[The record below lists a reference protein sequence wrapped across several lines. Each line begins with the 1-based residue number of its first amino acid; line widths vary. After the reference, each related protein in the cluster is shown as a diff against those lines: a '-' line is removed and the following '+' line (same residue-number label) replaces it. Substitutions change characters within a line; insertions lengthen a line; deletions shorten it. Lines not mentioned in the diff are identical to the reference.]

1 MIESVLTFSFTVW
14 FNGTTAED
22 RNRLGRIVR
31 SASLIVGCELPSLD
45 LYRARVV
52 KKARSIMSDPS
63 HPAHGLFE
71 ELPSGRRLKT
81 LKSGSKRTHDSF
93 YPTAVRIVNDT

>member
-1 MIESVLTFSFTVW
+1 MVKFYRAVIESVLTFPFTVW
-14 FNGTTAED
+14 FNGATAED
-22 RNRLGRIVR
+22 RNRLGRIAR
-31 SASLIVGCELPSLD
+31 SASLIVGCELPSLHD

-71 ELPSGRRLKT
+71 ELPSGRRLKI
-81 LKSGSKRTHDSF
+81 LKSDSKRTHDS
-93 YPTAVRIVNDT
+93 